1 MPLPSTPHKPQS
13 PFDRQAQSSQAELD
27 DLEAATIAT
36 SSSTIVSTSTEV
48 RKQTKNARSIRA
60 SLEANGMWYNTAGRL
75 ESYPAFK
82 DHIMGIIDSQRG
94 SSLRAE
100 SNKVIQEDMEEN
112 ELSNEATYFHCL
124 VEQVIKTGRSVN
136 SGSKTADGTIHWNWK
151 RFKDDGMSEPQKDQK
166 MARGFL
172 PGQLTD
178 TAKVEIG
185 LTDPKPDW
193 VFGMT
198 MTTKFAAGQAPSPEV
213 RDLLELGFGLWHAFF
228 VIEGKGNQQPI
239 TVARNQA
246 LRDGSAL
253 VNARRA
259 FNTLA
264 HDTDFQ
270 DPLGPDYDSF
280 CFSCTWDINIA
291 ELWVY
296 WYEVESTASPGIF
309 HMHLLGRYV
318 MVGRM
323 TEVAKFRHDVH
334 NILDWGIFTNATKRA
349 ETMAKV
355 KAKEA
360 AAAQVFVPNCQTS
373 PQKRQE
379 SPRKGRVSPT
389 KRERSPRK
397 RVI

>member
-1 MPLPSTPHKPQS
+1 M
-13 PFDRQAQSSQAELD
+13 E
-27 DLEAATIAT
+27 
-36 SSSTIVSTSTEV
+36 
-48 RKQTKNARSIRA
+48 
-60 SLEANGMWYNTAGRL
+60 
-75 ESYPAFK
+75 
-82 DHIMGIIDSQRG
+82 IIDSQRG
-94 SSLRAE
+94 SSLRPE
-100 SNKVIQEDMEEN
+100 SYKQIQDDMEEN

-136 SGSKTADGTIHWNWK
+136 SSSKTTNGNIHWNWK

-166 MARGFL
+166 MAKGFL

-178 TAKVEIG
+178 TAKSEIG

-193 VFGMT
+193 VFGIT

-259 FNTLA
+259 FNALA
-264 HDTDFQ
+264 HDTGFQ
-270 DPLGPDYDSF
+270 DPIGPDYDSF

-291 ELWVY
+291 ELWVH
-296 WYEVESTASPGIF
+296 WYEVENTASPGIF

-318 MVGRM
+318 MAGRM
-323 TEVAKFRHDVH
+323 TEMAKFRHDVH
-334 NILDWGIFTNATKRA
+334 NIIDWGIFANATKRA
-349 ETMAKV
+349 ETMAKI
-355 KAKEA
+355 KTKEA
-360 AAAQVFVPNCQTS
+360 AQVLVPDDWGS
-373 PQKRQE
+373 PQKRQG

-397 RVI
+397 RVV

>member
-1 MPLPSTPHKPQS
+1 
-13 PFDRQAQSSQAELD
+13 
-27 DLEAATIAT
+27 
-36 SSSTIVSTSTEV
+36 
-48 RKQTKNARSIRA
+48 
-60 SLEANGMWYNTAGRL
+60 MWYNTDGRL
-75 ESYPAFK
+75 EKYPDFK
-82 DHIMGIIDSQRG
+82 DFIMGIIDSQRG
-94 SSLRAE
+94 STLRAE
-100 SNKVIQEDMEEN
+100 SYKAIQEDMKEN
-112 ELSNEATYFHCL
+112 DIANEATYFHCL

-136 SGSKTADGTIHWNWK
+136 SGSTHWDWK
-151 RFKDDGMSEPQKDQK
+151 RFKDDGMSEPQKDLK

-178 TAKVEIG
+178 TAKSEIG

-259 FNTLA
+259 FNALA
-264 HDTDFQ
+264 HDTGFQ

-291 ELWVY
+291 ELWVH
-296 WYEVESTASPGIF
+296 WYEVENIGSPGIF
-309 HMHLLGRYV
+309 HMHFLGLYV

-323 TEVAKFRHDVH
+323 SEVAKLRHDVH
-334 NILDWGIFTNATKRA
+334 NILDWGIFANTLKRM
-349 ETMAKV
+349 ETMKKI

-360 AAAQVFVPNCQTS
+360 AQAPVPDSLGS

-379 SPRKGRVSPT
+379 SPRKGRISPT

-397 RVI
+397 RVT